1 MIKVLLTLILVS
13 CSLNAYAQ
21 SSWETND
28 TPELNS
34 PPETQQFATEDES
47 FSVFDEAVAPEATE
61 LKKAKR
67 PRRQAQPQK
76 KPKPTVAQAPKPKP
90 TPVRIATPQPKPQPR
105 AQTPVQRAVQTPAPR
120 ITSPFIDLDP
130 AVFSMFSESRT
141 QAQSGTTELP
151 YNLRIEN
158 YDFKR
163 NRVKP
168 NPAFRTPPS
177 LRSPI
182 LASLGYYD
190 GQDDDE
196 VCSDPL
202 LCAARSYNQ
211 SLSAQSRRLAET
223 TASLSMPTRNM
234 SSMNIQN
241 GEALPYASLL
251 ASNFKFGLRE
261 ARRKPMCA
269 KAVRRIL
276 EHSGFIPKDSPLRP
290 VGAKD
295 YRTFLENFG
304 FRHNPRAC
312 NSPGVV
318 RVYDKSSI
326 PQCSRKRKTGCFKGR
341 RTEGD
346 RYGHVEILGKDGNY
360 HHFTKSKRSIQE
372 IFSPA
377 RRPLIGCMVK
387 ESGSL

>member
-1 MIKVLLTLILVS
+1 MNGVKKVLLTLILVS
-13 CSLNAYAQ
+13 CALNAHAQ
-21 SSWETND
+21 SSWETDDSVAPD
-28 TPELNS
+28 TYTAPEPQN
-34 PPETQQFATEDES
+34 FAPEDEP
-47 FSVFDEAVAPEATE
+47 FSAFDDATAPREAR
-61 LKKAKR
+61 KAKR
-67 PRRQAQPQK
+67 KRR
-76 KPKPTVAQAPKPKP
+76 V
-90 TPVRIATPQPKPQPR
+90 VRSQPKPSKPVAKPVVQAKPIAARVTPPRPTPPKAQPSVVT
-105 AQTPVQRAVQTPAPR
+105 QAPR
-120 ITSPFIDLDP
+120 PASPFMNIDP
-130 AVFSMFSESRT
+130 TVFSMISASTT
-141 QAQSGTTELP
+141 QAQSGTVELP
-151 YNLRIEN
+151 YNLRVEN

-182 LASLGYYD
+182 LASFGYYE
-190 GQDDDE
+190 GQDDE

-211 SLSAQSRRLAET
+211 TLSAQSQRLAQT
-223 TASLSMPTRNM
+223 SASLALPTRNM
-234 SSMNIQN
+234 SSMNIQE
-241 GEALPYASLL
+241 GETLPYAALL

-276 EHSGFIPKDSPLRP
+276 ENSGLIPKDSPLRP

-326 PQCSRKRKTGCFKGR
+326 PQCSRKRKTNCFKGR

-346 RYGHVEILGKDGNY
+346 KYGHVEILGKDGNY
-360 HHFTKSKRSIQE
+360 HHFTKSKRSIQD

-387 ESGSL
+387 ESGSR